1 MFLDRLMER
10 NRPLAEVALKWQQ
23 DGTILPDTYVVD
35 VDAVV
40 ENGRMMLEAA
50 NPRGIK
56 LYFMLKQIG
65 RNPYL
70 AKKLMDEG
78 FAGAVCVDYK
88 EALVMARAGV
98 KLGNVGHLVQT
109 PKHVLPEILAA
120 RPDIMTVYTVEKAR
134 EISEE
139 AQRQGFTQDIMLR
152 VLGEGDVLYSGQ
164 YGGFK
169 LDELEDVVDSLEC
182 LGGVR
187 IAGVCSFPCFL
198 YSAKTDELEP
208 LQNLETVLSAAQA
221 LSERGYEN
229 LQINTPS
236 ASCTHVVPVVAAAG
250 GTHLEPGH
258 ALTGTTPYHAVHAD
272 AEERVGYVYVSE
284 VSHNVDGRGFCYG
297 GGHYRRGHVA
307 NALVGTTLSDAVRVQ
322 VTPPTDESIDYH
334 FELSQPCSVSA
345 GVLMCARTQVFVTR
359 SEVALVEGLSSGTP
373 RLQGVYTALGERVR

>member
-10 NRPLAEVALKWQQ
+10 NRPLAEIALRWQQ

-35 VDAVV
+35 VDTVV
-40 ENGRMMLEAA
+40 ENGRMMLDAA
-50 NPRGIK
+50 CAKGIR

-70 AKKLMDEG
+70 AQKLMDEG

-88 EALVMARAGV
+88 EALVMARAGI

-109 PKHVLPEILAA
+109 PKHVLPEILSA
-120 RPDIMTVYTVEKAR
+120 RPEIMTVYTVEKAC
-134 EISEE
+134 EISDE
-139 AQRQGFTQDIMLR
+139 AIRQGFTQDIMLR

-164 YGGFK
+164 YGGFEFNE
-169 LDELEDVVDSLEC
+169 LDAVVDQLER

-198 YSAKTDELEP
+198 YSPEADEFEP
-208 LQNLETVLSAAQA
+208 LHNLETVLASARA
-221 LSERGYEN
+221 LRRRGYEG
-229 LQINTPS
+229 LQVNTPS
-236 ASCTHVVPVVAAAG
+236 ASCTHVVPAVTAAG
-250 GTHLEPGH
+250 GTHMEPGH
-258 ALTGTTPYHAVHAD
+258 ALTGTTPYHAAHGD
-272 AEERVGYVYVSE
+272 AEERIGYVYVSE
-284 VSHNVDGRGFCYG
+284 VSHNVEGRGFCYG
-297 GGHYRRGHVA
+297 GGHYRRGHMS
-307 NALVGTTLSDAVRVQ
+307 NALVGTTLADAVRVQ

-334 FELSQPCSVSA
+334 FELSRPCPVSS

-359 SEVALVEGLSSGTP
+359 SEVALVEGLSSGNP

>member
-1 MFLDRLMER
+1 MER

-50 NPRGIK
+50 NHRGIK

-120 RPDIMTVYTVEKAR
+120 RPEIMTVYTVEKAR

-169 LDELEDVVDSLEC
+169 LDELEDVVDSLER
-182 LGGVR
+182 LSGVR

-198 YSAKTDELEP
+198 YSAETDGLEP

-221 LSERGYEN
+221 LRERGYEN

-250 GTHLEPGH
+250 GTHM
-258 ALTGTTPYHAVHAD
+258 
-272 AEERVGYVYVSE
+272 
-284 VSHNVDGRGFCYG
+284 G
-297 GGHYRRGHVA
+297 G
-307 NALVGTTLSDAVRVQ
+307 
-322 VTPPTDESIDYH
+322 
-334 FELSQPCSVSA
+334 
-345 GVLMCARTQVFVTR
+345 
-359 SEVALVEGLSSGTP
+359 
-373 RLQGVYTALGERVR
+373 